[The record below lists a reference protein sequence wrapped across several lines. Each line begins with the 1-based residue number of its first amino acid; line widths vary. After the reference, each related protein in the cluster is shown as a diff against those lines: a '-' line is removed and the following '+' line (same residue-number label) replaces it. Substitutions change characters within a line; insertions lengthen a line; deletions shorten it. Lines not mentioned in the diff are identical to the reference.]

1 MVPPNATRIVD
12 GYLVRIAVA
21 ARDLPAEQVEEL
33 LTEIREHIDAA
44 LASSGGSESAAV
56 QEVIQRLGTPEE
68 IAAAAGAVAPG
79 APPLAVM
86 PARGVGLGAQEIA
99 AVLLL
104 LFGGFIFG
112 VGWIV
117 GVVLLWTS
125 DRWNT
130 GEKLLGTLVW
140 PFGLAGVSLLWP
152 WAMWTGAPVAPLH
165 LVAQVAPLVTVGMLV
180 VRTGRH
186 RSQPRQDAVGALAG
200 RGQV

>member
-44 LASSGGSESAAV
+44 LASSGDIDA
-56 QEVIQRLGTPEE
+56 T
-68 IAAAAGAVAPG
+68 AAAGAAPG
-79 APPLAVM
+79 APPAAVS
-86 PARGVGLGAQEIA
+86 PARGVGLGPQEIA

-104 LFGGFIFG
+104 LVGGFIVG

-125 DRWNT
+125 DRWST
-130 GEKLLGTLVW
+130 GVKLLGTLVW
-140 PFGLAGVSLLWP
+140 PFGIAGVYVLFP
-152 WAMWTGAPVAPLH
+152 WAISAGAAISPLH
-165 LVAQVAPLVTVGMLV
+165 LLALIAPLVTAGVLV
-180 VRTGRH
+180 RAARTHHQSATPVVAG
-186 RSQPRQDAVGALAG
+186 LAG
-200 RGQV
+200 REHA